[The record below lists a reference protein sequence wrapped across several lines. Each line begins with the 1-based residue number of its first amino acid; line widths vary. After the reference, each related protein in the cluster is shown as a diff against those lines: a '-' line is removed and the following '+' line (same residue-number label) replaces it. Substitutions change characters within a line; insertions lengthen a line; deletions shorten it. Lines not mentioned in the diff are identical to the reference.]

1 MIMATRIHL
10 FPFRTQKLS
19 SALPKVL
26 SHPRLGRIASCRISK
41 KRNRNHKLRLRLF
54 FGFQKSAIATISCDC
69 VFFLQLAIRHGRPNE
84 AFHRTVDTHCP
95 CRSEMSEDIRPVR
108 AVTEPPCF
116 HLNGGEKA
124 SCRISIKNDRFQAEN
139 GHFFYVLTIPPSAS
153 YWFNMLNFNQ
163 VLLSD
168 SAY

>member
-19 SALPKVL
+19 SSTAKVL

-41 KRNRNHKLRLRLF
+41 KRNRNHKLRLRL
-54 FGFQKSAIATISCDC
+54 
-69 VFFLQLAIRHGRPNE
+69 FLQLAIRHGRPNE

-124 SCRISIKNDRFQAEN
+124 SCRISLKNDRFQAEN
-139 GHFFYVLTIPPSAS
+139 GHFSFILIDFLTSRP
-153 YWFNMLNFNQ
+153 YRKT
-163 VLLSD
+163 
-168 SAY
+168 